1 MVQRAALIVSA
12 VVAVVLI
19 IVGGVTLAVP
29 RGAEDVL
36 SWIGYEPL
44 PSGVAIGGP
53 VTIASIIVVGVG
65 LLLLAFAAGVAF
77 ARAHPARWTDRPR
90 KR

>member
-1 MVQRAALIVSA
+1 VVQRAALIVSA
-12 VVAVVLI
+12 VVAVALI
-19 IVGGVTLAVP
+19 VVGCVTLAVP

-36 SWIGYEPL
+36 SGIGYEPL

-53 VTIASIIVVGVG
+53 VTIASIVLVGVG
-65 LLLLAFAAGVAF
+65 LLLLAFSAGVAF